1 MSMSMLFLIIV
12 ILFLL
17 YKGIKIVPEYKRIVV
32 LRLGKVLKKT
42 KGPGVVF
49 IIPIIDKP
57 IWIDI
62 REKLLEIPKQTCI
75 TKDNAPIDI
84 DFIVYYRVIDPISA
98 VVNVNNYEQA
108 TINLATTTLRAV
120 IGNMTLDDV
129 LSKREEINATLQ
141 AKLDEVTER
150 WGVKV
155 SSVEIREIT
164 PPRNVLDAMTM
175 QMAAERERRAMIAEA
190 EGKKE
195 SQIRI
200 AEGEKQ
206 AAILKA
212 EGEKEA
218 MIRKAEGYAAYLEK
232 LREAARN
239 LDENSLTVLYID
251 SLEKIASSDST
262 KFVFP
267 YELLEFL
274 KTLKKNS

>member
-1 MSMSMLFLIIV
+1 MSISILLLTIAVVFLI
-12 ILFLL
+12 

-32 LRLGKVLKKT
+32 LRLGKALKRT

-49 IIPIIDKP
+49 IIPIIDRP

-62 REKLLEIPKQTCI
+62 REKLLEIPRQTCI

-98 VVNVNNYEQA
+98 VVNVNDYEQA

-120 IGNMTLDDV
+120 IGNITLDDV

-164 PPRNVLDAMTM
+164 PPKNVLDAMTM

-190 EGKKE
+190 EG
-195 SQIRI
+195 
-200 AEGEKQ
+200 EKQ
-206 AAILKA
+206 AAILRA

-218 MIRKAEGYAAYLEK
+218 MIRKAEGYAIYLEK
-232 LREAARN
+232 LREAARS
-239 LDENSLTVLYID
+239 LEENALTVLYIE

-274 KTLKKNS
+274 KTLKKS

>member
-1 MSMSMLFLIIV
+1 MSIFLT
-12 ILFLL
+12 ILLL
-17 YKGIKIVPEYKRIVV
+17 ILILSSIKIVPEYKRIVI
-32 LRLGKVLKKT
+32 LRLGKVLKKPR
-42 KGPGVVF
+42 GPGITLVL
-49 IIPIIDKP
+49 PIIDKP
-57 IWIDI
+57 IWVDI
-62 REKLLEIPKQTCI
+62 RETLLEIPRQTCI

-84 DFIVYYRVIDPISA
+84 DFIVYYRVVNPIAS
-98 VVNVNNYEQA
+98 VVNVSDYQQA

-120 IGNMTLDDV
+120 VGDMTLDDV
-129 LSKREEINATLQ
+129 LSKREQINSILQ

-155 SSVEIREIT
+155 SSVEIREII
-164 PPRNVLDAMTM
+164 PPKNVLDAMTM

-218 MIRKAEGYAAYLEK
+218 LIRKAEGYATYLEK
-232 LREAARN
+232 IREVAN
-239 LDENSLTVLYID
+239 QLDENSLTVLYLD
-251 SLEKIASSDST
+251 SLEKIGTSQST

-267 YELLEFL
+267 YELLKFL
-274 KTLKKNS
+274 KELKK